1 MFMHGT
7 NDNKEWLKTNADSDN
22 IENNRLKMLYEKII
36 TIDIKEHSSIISH
49 FNNEE
54 DRRIITKMLVDDM
67 STIDLE
73 QMSRECVDTL
83 SQDNKKEQIQRY
95 RQELKRLESEGK
107 ETSELMEKIL
117 ELQRDMNE

>member
-1 MFMHGT
+1 
-7 NDNKEWLKTNADSDN
+7 
-22 IENNRLKMLYEKII
+22 MLYKKIV
-36 TIDIKEHSSIISH
+36 TVDIKEHSSIISH
-49 FNNEE
+49 FNSQE

-73 QMSRECVDTL
+73 QMSKECVDTL
-83 SQDNKKEQIQRY
+83 SQGNKKEQIQRY

-117 ELQRDMNE
+117 EIQRDMNE

>member
-7 NDNKEWLKTNADSDN
+7 NDNKEWIKTNADSDN

-36 TIDIKEHSSIISH
+36 TIDTKEHSSIISH

-54 DRRIITKMLVDDM
+54 DRRIITKMLVDDV

-83 SQDNKKEQIQRY
+83 SQDNKKEPIQRY

-117 ELQRDMNE
+117 EIQRDMNE